1 MGTPFISLLEP
12 TKLDG
17 YDRGKPHDQQ
27 PASIPRVFMDAME
40 VRESVFV
47 REQSVPLEFEH
58 DGDDARSLHWVV
70 YASVNQVVAQERRD
84 AAGNVVQPR
93 RSSTRTQPIGTVR
106 LVPFPHPP
114 HPERGGRYVDNLL
127 QNEAELASSLT
138 ASQEA
143 RVSAAQP
150 YGRDRPTTLHDGLE
164 PYVKIGRLAVV
175 KEFRG
180 HRIAGQLWAAARAW
194 LENNQDYF
202 NPSVQELGLDA
213 LKAGVND
220 VPRWNGLVG
229 VHAQEDVVPVWE
241 RWGFQVDEGMG
252 RWWEEGIPHVGMF
265 LRLKLKD
272 KPITIS

>member
-47 REQSVPLEFEH
+47 REQGVPLEFEH

-143 RVSAAQP
+143 R
-150 YGRDRPTTLHDGLE
+150 
-164 PYVKIGRLAVV
+164 IGRLAVV